1 MVGPVLDILLVE
13 DNPGDTRL
21 IQEML
26 RDVSTLIER
35 VDIDGQQVE
44 SIEIHDEQTL
54 EAGVERLSTTDIDV
68 VLLDLGLPD
77 STGMETLREMTDAV
91 GTAPIVVLTGLRDE
105 QVGIEAIQHGA
116 QDYLVKDEVTSDLLV
131 RAIHHAIE
139 RNAQEGRRL
148 RRREQL
154 EALNTLTRELME
166 AETPEEVSEL
176 VVEASENGF
185 DVPVIGVTLYDDTTG
200 ELSLTEATAD
210 AIELVDFET
219 LLAVGEGAGW
229 RAFAEAESPSVLDA
243 DPPVSAPLSGLALY
257 PLGDHGLLVA
267 GATDA
272 GRLTTADFD
281 FIGTVA
287 GNLES
292 ALDRVSRERESERRE
307 RLLADQNRT
316 LERLNDINDI
326 IRRIGRALVQAS
338 TREEVE
344 SVVCQQLVEGGPYG
358 LAWIGEHDHVSDT
371 VVAREAAGDDD
382 TVVEAFTGTESPPSR
397 TITSR
402 EPLVVNDM
410 LENRAMEGWRQQ
422 ALDHGYQATMS
433 LPLVYEDALYGSL
446 NVYARQSGVFG
457 DLEQTVLSELA
468 DTIAYAINGAESRK
482 ALLGQEVTAL
492 EFRITDVA
500 AGFVQLAKELDADL
514 IAENFVPRSGGGVR
528 RFMTTHGADP
538 DAVLAFAP
546 QLPVRDLTLVSEY
559 EEGGE
564 TVCLFGMDLTSESI
578 EETVL
583 EHGGRPRVLRVVDG
597 EATVIV
603 ELAADAAVRKFVGLL
618 QSRFP
623 GAELVAQRTRQRA
636 RRSPAEQRAA
646 LTETLTDRQLEAL
659 QTAYFSGFF
668 DRPRRHTGTEVAE
681 SMGIS
686 QPTFSHHLREAHRRL
701 CSELFG
707 GESTLETYDEEWGLY

>member
-1 MVGPVLDILLVE
+1 MAAPVLDILLVE

-26 RDVSTLIER
+26 RDASTLIER
-35 VDIDGQQVE
+35 VDIDEPQVE
-44 SIEIHDEQTL
+44 RVEIHDERTL
-54 EAGVERLSTTDIDV
+54 EAGVEALSTTDIDV

-139 RNAQEGRRL
+139 RNAQEGRQL

-166 AETPEEVSEL
+166 AETSEEVSEL
-176 VVEASENGF
+176 VVEASESGF
-185 DVPVIGVTLYDDTTG
+185 DVPVIGVALYDDTTG
-200 ELSLTEATAD
+200 ELSLTKATVD
-210 AIELVDFET
+210 AIELVDFEA
-219 LLAVGEGAGW
+219 LLAVGEGTGW
-229 RAFAEAESPSVLDA
+229 RAFAEAESPSVLDG
-243 DPPVSAPLSGLALY
+243 DPPVSAPLSRLALY
-257 PLGDHGLLVA
+257 PMGDHGLLVA
-267 GATDA
+267 GATEA

-292 ALDRVSRERESERRE
+292 ALDRVSRERERERRE
-307 RLLADQNRT
+307 RLLEDQNRT
-316 LERLNDINDI
+316 LERLNGINDI
-326 IRRIGRALVQAS
+326 IRSIGRALVQAS

-344 SVVCQQLVEGGPYG
+344 SVVCQQLVEDGPYG

-371 VVAREAAGDDD
+371 VVAREAAGSDDD
-382 TVVEAFTGTESPPSR
+382 TVVEAFTGTESPASR

-410 LENRAMEGWRQQ
+410 LENRAMEGWRQH

-446 NVYARQSGVFG
+446 NVYAQQSGVFG

-492 EFRITDVA
+492 EFRITDA
-500 AGFVQLAKELDADL
+500 EAGFVQLAEELEADL
-514 IAENFVPRSGGGVR
+514 IAENFVPRSDGGVR
-528 RFMTTHGADP
+528 RFMTTHGTDP

-546 QLPVRDLTLVSEY
+546 QLPARDLTLVSEY
-559 EEGGE
+559 EEDGE
-564 TVCLFGMDLTSESI
+564 TVCLFRMDLTSESI

-603 ELAADAAVRKFVGLL
+603 ELAADAAVREFVDLL

-623 GAELVAQRTRQRA
+623 GAELVAQRARQRP

-707 GESTLETYDEEWGLY
+707 GESALETHAGE